1 VGWGRGSLVYNLYTI
16 KGQYD
21 RLVETPPEVR
31 PRRRDGVDG
40 EDFSAGEGSLK
51 FPCVGEVSYSQTRLQ
66 KSPRFSSKTLT
77 APVSRLP
84 ALRFEFIL

>member
-1 VGWGRGSLVYNLYTI
+1 MGWGRGSLVYNLYTI

-40 EDFSAGEGSLK
+40 EDFWAGEGSLK
-51 FPCVGEVSYSQTRLQ
+51 SFHVCGRGILFSNPLAEIPAIFFKNAYSTCLQ
-66 KSPRFSSKTLT
+66 AACPSL
-77 APVSRLP
+77 
-84 ALRFEFIL
+84 